1 MKKSFFKNIFMEN
14 YRVIYLLM
22 AAVLIFGLL
31 AVVEMP
37 KESAPE
43 VDIPVVVVTTP
54 FAGAGA
60 ENIEELVTRPIENQL
75 SGISEVDSINS
86 SSQQGLSTVIVQFDV
101 SADSSE
107 MVTEVRN
114 RVGRARSDLPE
125 EAGES
130 NIQKISFSD
139 VPIMRMAMAG
149 PFEPAEL
156 KVYAEQLKEE
166 LESISNVSQVSLL
179 GAPEREVRVKIDSDR
194 LQELSLSPEVVIGA
208 LAAANVD
215 LPIGSIETGGSIYSL
230 RLDGQVV
237 SSSDI
242 RNIPVSQR
250 GSALITIDDVA
261 EVEDC
266 FSPIGNISRFSI
278 GGSTPEATIS
288 LQIFKESGQGDILT
302 IADAAE
308 ERIESLLA
316 NGFPEDIGVEI
327 IQIDADNIRS
337 DLNTLM
343 SGGFLTVI
351 IILLILTLFIGW
363 REALQASLVVPF
375 SFLSAFIFIEAFGLT
390 INFLT
395 LFSLILSLGILVDA
409 SIVVTE
415 SIFQKRSSGLTGSE
429 AAQETVKDFQAPLI
443 AGTLTTVFVFAPM
456 LLVGGVMGEFI
467 KSIPI
472 TVSAV
477 LIAALFVAM
486 VFITTIAA
494 RFLVKPP
501 KKTEV
506 GLLGIGKVMDRVSVW
521 YQQRLDEILKKKRS
535 SYIMLGVISGVFI
548 IATSLPFIGVVG
560 VNMFPLPDSDTIS
573 IDVETPAGTPFEST
587 SDIIRPIEE
596 MLASD
601 PNVASF
607 LAVVGQSSE
616 AGSIDIVQAG
626 DSNKA
631 GITATLKDEK
641 RPTSRE
647 IVSEYR
653 NALRD
658 WDGGE
663 VRVSQ
668 PEAGPSAE
676 SAVRINLTGNDLE
689 NLESAARESADVL
702 RSIEGTENVD
712 DGIQATAGE
721 FVIDIDRSVAARY
734 GLSSSDIAKYL
745 RTSLFGRSAT
755 ELKVLEDEI
764 DVIVLN
770 DLGQNRNR
778 IGSAI
783 PVDVSFIENMT
794 IETERGPVVL
804 DTFIDVSLKPGRS
817 TIDRRDG
824 DRIIALTSDVAG
836 GFNAQSIVKEFQE
849 QIKEKE
855 LPPGVEIG
863 YGGEVE
869 EIQESFVDLARVMLI
884 GVLMIFILMVLQF
897 KSYIQPF
904 FIMATIPLALTGV
917 FLGLALVRQP
927 ISFPGFI
934 GIVALAGIVVNNAI
948 ILIDTINKNCMREQC
963 VKDSILEA
971 ARSRFRPVIL
981 TTITT
986 VFGLLP
992 LIFVSPEWAPVAYS
1006 IIFGLIYATVLT
1018 LVVIPVLYDRF
1029 SKKSSKND

>member
-60 ENIEELVTRPIENQL
+60 ENIEELVTRPIESQL

-179 GAPEREVRVKIDSDR
+179 GAPEREVQVKIDSDR

-721 FVIDIDRSVAARY
+721 FVIDVDRSVAARY

-770 DLGQNRNR
+770 DLGKNRNR